1 VRRIPQA
8 ATYEDEL
15 SAEPWVSVGENDVF
29 PEEFHA
35 FLVPAGEVRVA
46 CLEAHGDL
54 LDGAF
59 WQRVQERLGAGEV
72 VDVFP
77 YQRSELLRRGR

>member
-1 VRRIPQA
+1 
-8 ATYEDEL
+8 
-15 SAEPWVSVGENDVF
+15 
-29 PEEFHA
+29 
-35 FLVPAGEVRVA
+35 VPAGEVRDA
-46 CLEAHGDL
+46 FLAAHGDL
-54 LDGAF
+54 LDVAF